1 VQLVGLV
8 PFNLFYFLRNYRHEV
23 IVLIDTGRV
32 AACALVNGKNFFW
45 VQRPQ
50 LLRTLL
56 LEADFEGPEGA
67 AWGVLPRELLLSYP
81 LG

>member
-1 VQLVGLV
+1 VELVGLV
-8 PFNLFYFLRNYRHEV
+8 PFNLFHFLRKYRHEI

-32 AACALVNGKNFFW
+32 AACALVNGKHFFRVAW
-45 VQRPQ
+45 SQ
-50 LLRTLL
+50 LLRALL

-67 AWGVLPRELLLSYP
+67 AWGVLPSKLLLSYP

>member
-1 VQLVGLV
+1 VELVGLV

-32 AACALVNGKNFFW
+32 TACALVYGQDFFR

-56 LEADFEGPEGA
+56 LEANFEGPEGA
-67 AWGVLPRELLLSYP
+67 TWGVLPRELLLSYP